1 MHPGQIAT
9 GAPPWVWVLL
19 AGLVL
24 LGIRRL
30 RTREMPAVL
39 AVLPAIAFLGWNLWN
54 AYAYT
59 RVAGAAFMLAV
70 VAAGA
75 AIGAA
80 SAVALPEP
88 RGQRLPGNRVRLPG
102 TALPLLLY
110 LTVFA
115 ARFGCG
121 AWAAIV
127 PGAAARAAGLALAV
141 GAAATARLIVGVARW
156 TPARPSAA

>member
-9 GAPPWVWVLL
+9 GAPLWVWVLL

-24 LGIRRL
+24 LGLRRL
-30 RTREMPAVL
+30 RTREMPIAL
-39 AVLPAIAFLGWNLWN
+39 AMLPAIAFLGWNLWN
-54 AYAYT
+54 AFAYT
-59 RVAGAAFMLAV
+59 RLAGAAVMLAV

-75 AIGAA
+75 VIGAA
-80 SAVALPEP
+80 TAVALPEP

-102 TALPLLLY
+102 TVLPLLVF
-110 LTVFA
+110 LTIFV

-141 GAAATARLIVGVARW
+141 GAATTARLIIGVVRW
-156 TPARPSAA
+156 TGARPAHA